1 MCCLHLL
8 IELRD
13 YIFKHFFPVIIK
25 IRQVQP
31 AHALFS
37 FTNQVSWRFA
47 KCLVSRFKNMDG
59 LLKAVQTIQ
68 IIHNLFIA
76 KSLHG
81 YHLSGAFHGPERFHL
96 FYQSVPDHLIH
107 AAVNPFIKNRP
118 VGIYDIIEKLIG

>member
-31 AHALFS
+31 AHAAFS
-37 FTNQVSWRFA
+37 FKPGKLALCKMSCITLQ
-47 KCLVSRFKNMDG
+47 NMDG

-81 YHLSGAFHGPERFHL
+81 YHLSGAAHGPERFHL